1 LLILT
6 FSIAAIA
13 LASKVC
19 PVCHRVFPDADTV
32 CPYDGTRLV
41 SFASK
46 PRKRIKTIETH
57 RPDRSPSHE
66 VIQQTPVASNL
77 SQQQKDEDLLVKATT
92 NDLPGLKNL
101 LAAGASI
108 HAHTADG
115 TTALMEA
122 ADHGSLDVATFL
134 LSNNAAIDETNNYAW
149 TALMFAARHPNLD
162 MIALLHKYHASLDLK
177 NSNGAT
183 PAVIA
188 QAAGQTAVVTQ
199 LQSYTTVSLTAP
211 ATGNDQLGQNLIV
224 AASDD
229 KLDVFQHLLQQGA
242 SINSITGDGTTSLM
256 DAADHGSMNVA
267 KYILSIPHVY
277 TEARNNIGWTAV
289 MFASR
294 RDNSDMLKLL
304 LDHGCG
310 IDASDINGTTP
321 LMTAIR
327 SKEHDNV
334 NLLIS
339 HGASVDAK
347 DNWENTALMIAAD
360 AGEPAIARALIA
372 AGAKVNIKNING
384 LTALSRAE
392 QSKHDEVASI
402 IRNAGGTE

>member
-1 LLILT
+1 
-6 FSIAAIA
+6 
-13 LASKVC
+13 
-19 PVCHRVFPDADTV
+19 
-32 CPYDGTRLV
+32 
-41 SFASK
+41 
-46 PRKRIKTIETH
+46 
-57 RPDRSPSHE
+57 
-66 VIQQTPVASNL
+66 
-77 SQQQKDEDLLVKATT
+77 
-92 NDLPGLKNL
+92 
-101 LAAGASI
+101 
-108 HAHTADG
+108 
-115 TTALMEA
+115 
-122 ADHGSLDVATFL
+122 
-134 LSNNAAIDETNNYAW
+134 
-149 TALMFAARHPNLD
+149 
-162 MIALLHKYHASLDLK
+162 
-177 NSNGAT
+177 
-183 PAVIA
+183 
-188 QAAGQTAVVTQ
+188 
-199 LQSYTTVSLTAP
+199 
-211 ATGNDQLGQNLIV
+211 V